1 MKGEW
6 KAEFKIWGSYFFT
19 IFIVTFLHE
28 TGHCIPAWING
39 YPAIPTPAKEYS
51 LTAIPSGLLNYV
63 SLGGLTATVL
73 VAVFAMLFFFNSS
86 YKYKEVILAGTLAMP
101 SVYTFRF
108 ILIGRGHDAT
118 EFQEAQSA
126 LGLSYSGHFFDW
138 LFLAIAILGATVWF
152 IKKKP
157 KSQIARRLLI
167 GLVVSIVFIVLL
179 QKINNLIFDPLFL

>member
-1 MKGEW
+1 MKGDW
-6 KAEFKIWGSYFFT
+6 KTDFKIWGCYFFT

-28 TGHCIPAWING
+28 IGHCIPAWING

-51 LTAIPSGLLNYV
+51 LTTIPSGLLKYV

-73 VAVFAMLFFFNSS
+73 VTVFAIVFFFNSS
-86 YKYKEVILAGTLAMP
+86 YKYKEVLLAGTLAMP

-126 LGLSYSGHFFDW
+126 LGLNYSGHFFDW

-157 KSQIARRLLI
+157 KSKIAGRLLI

-179 QKINNLIFDPLFL
+179 QKINNLIFDPVFS